1 MSELER
7 DIQPRIIKK
16 LERRLP
22 GVRIFKGDTRYK
34 QGTPDLIILY
44 KDRWAMLEVKK
55 DPHAPRRPN
64 QQYYVDVLNTMSY
77 AALIHPENEED
88 ILDGVQR
95 ALQAERCPRISQ
107 P

>member
-1 MSELER
+1 MAELER
-7 DIQPRIIKK
+7 VIQPRIIKK
-16 LERRLP
+16 IRARLP
-22 GVRIFKGDTRYK
+22 GVKIFKGDTRFQ

-44 KDRWAMLEVKK
+44 RDRWALLEVKK
-55 DPHAPRRPN
+55 SKTASRRPN
-64 QQYYVDVLNTMSY
+64 QQWFIDELNEMSY